1 MSNMRIILSIL
12 LSILLV
18 VSSDRGIEE
27 KVFCNQS
34 LMKAMEYIDDKA
46 PPKFKDAHLKCMES
60 KDKENLNDLDV
71 QCGKRYT
78 VVQVQFV
85 LAVRYPAE
93 FASCVATALKELN
106 KELTKEEKMTIRKL
120 QAEVVKIDKKI
131 REIKGST

>member
-1 MSNMRIILSIL
+1 MRIILSIL
-12 LSILLV
+12 LLILLV

-71 QCGKRYT
+71 QCGKR
-78 VVQVQFV
+78 
-85 LAVRYPAE
+85 
-93 FASCVATALKELN
+93 
-106 KELTKEEKMTIRKL
+106 
-120 QAEVVKIDKKI
+120 
-131 REIKGST
+131 